1 MKEKAETE
9 EVDSDATAQALIQTP
24 VALLGALLATPGGA
38 ATGLSVARALG
49 RNWPLVLLLV
59 LSGAL
64 FWPAQTA
71 EAAFA
76 AEELDVHGA
85 E

>member
-1 MKEKAETE
+1 
-9 EVDSDATAQALIQTP
+9 
-24 VALLGALLATPGGA
+24 
-38 ATGLSVARALG
+38 LSVARALG